1 MLLKLLPSLVIKGTR
16 DLNLQGWCWS
26 HRLEIYVGNLK
37 CELKVHV
44 RASPH
49 QRSLRSLELSLIA
62 MLDLLRIDILDYK
75 SQFDIVDCFQF
86 ENLLAL
92 FVVHCESCA

>member
-1 MLLKLLPSLVIKGTR
+1 MG
-16 DLNLQGWCWS
+16 D
-26 HRLEIYVGNLK
+26 LK

-75 SQFDIVDCFQF
+75 SQFDIVD
-86 ENLLAL
+86 
-92 FVVHCESCA
+92 